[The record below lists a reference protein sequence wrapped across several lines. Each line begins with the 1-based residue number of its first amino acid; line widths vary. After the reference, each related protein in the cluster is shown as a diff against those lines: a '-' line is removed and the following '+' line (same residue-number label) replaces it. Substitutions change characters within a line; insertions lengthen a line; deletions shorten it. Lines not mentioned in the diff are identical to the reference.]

1 MKKVL
6 LAAAALLASA
16 VSFNAF
22 PQAGQAYWGGTGT
35 WKSGTGL
42 CWRSGYWT
50 PSNATAECDPDLAPK
65 PAAAPAP
72 VAPAPKPAPAPAP
85 VAKPAPKPAPTF
97 TVTLTDTFA
106 SNSAV
111 VSPAMRK
118 NLDDLIARMNSHFA
132 EVTLVH
138 IDGHTDRL
146 GSHQLNQRLSERR
159 ANAVAAYLVS
169 KGVDK
174 SKIETLGSG
183 KTNAVKACPDQKD
196 RKALNECLAPN
207 RRVIIEVRGKPR

>member
-1 MKKVL
+1 MKKAL

-16 VSFNAF
+16 ASFHAF
-22 PQAGQAYWGGTGT
+22 PQAGQAYWGGTAT

-50 PSNATAECDPDLAPK
+50 PANATGECDPDLAPK
-65 PAAAPAP
+65 PAAVPAP
-72 VAPAPKPAPAPAP
+72 PPSAAKPAPAP

-97 TVTLTDTFA
+97 TITLTDTFA

-111 VSPAMRK
+111 VSPAMRAAIDK
-118 NLDDLIARMNSHFA
+118 QVIERMNSQFA
-132 EVTLVH
+132 EVTLVYVE
-138 IDGHTDRL
+138 GHTDRL
-146 GSHQLNQRLSERR
+146 GSQQANQRLSERR

-174 SKIETLGSG
+174 SKIETLGVG
-183 KTNAVKACPDQKD
+183 KTNQVKSCPDSKD
-196 RKALNECLAPN
+196 RKALNECLSPN